1 MEKAKKGCRVCMFNT
16 IHEGALLPED
26 VKKQSHFYA
35 PKKLV
40 PIYGSLKKAV
50 LISARSQGKLAVIY

>member
-1 MEKAKKGCRVCMFNT
+1 MIYVDISFHKKG
-16 IHEGALLPED
+16 A

-35 PKKLV
+35 LKKLV
-40 PIYGSLKKAV
+40 LIYGSLKKAV